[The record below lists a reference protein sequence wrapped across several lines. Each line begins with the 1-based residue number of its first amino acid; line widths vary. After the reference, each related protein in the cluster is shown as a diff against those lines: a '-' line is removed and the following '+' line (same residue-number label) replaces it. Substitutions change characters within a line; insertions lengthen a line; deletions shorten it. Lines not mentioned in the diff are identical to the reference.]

1 MCRIL
6 WDTHALR
13 HVVAHFFVF
22 EGGELVAFAA
32 KAGAFAGVAA
42 KAG

>member
-22 EGGELVAFAA
+22 EGGGLNVFAA
-32 KAGAFAGVAA
+32 KAGVFAAVAA